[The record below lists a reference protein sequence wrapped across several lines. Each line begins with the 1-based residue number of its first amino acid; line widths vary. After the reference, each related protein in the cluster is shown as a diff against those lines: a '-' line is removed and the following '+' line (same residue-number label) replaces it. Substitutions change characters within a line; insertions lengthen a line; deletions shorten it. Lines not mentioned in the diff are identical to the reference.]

1 MSEKI
6 HLSVVLP
13 AYNEE
18 KRIAETLRD
27 LDGYLRR
34 QKYTSEV
41 IVISDG
47 SSDKT
52 VEVVRGLNISR
63 VRVIDNKENHGKG
76 YVVRQAMLDARGEY
90 RLFMDA
96 DNSTKITELE
106 NFWLYFNEEYDI
118 VIGSIE
124 VEGSSIHETAAWYRR
139 ALGRLAKLV
148 IRLLLIWDIHDTQ
161 RGFKCFTAKSVK
173 AIFPKQTIERWGFDM
188 EVLKIARVQGFK
200 IKEVPVQWSNPAG
213 SKVTLGA
220 YVSSF
225 RELLKIKWNAL
236 CGKYK

>member
-6 HLSVVLP
+6 NLSVVLP

>member
-1 MSEKI
+1 MFEKI

-27 LDGYLRR
+27 LDDYLGR

-41 IVISDG
+41 VVISDG

-106 NFWLYFNEEYDI
+106 NFWPYFNEGYEI

-139 ALGRLAKLV
+139 VLGRLAKLV

-173 AIFPKQTIERWGFDM
+173 AIFSKQTIERWGFDM

-200 IKEVPVQWSNPAG
+200 IKELPVQWSNPAG

-225 RELLKIKWNAL
+225 RELLKIKWNSL
-236 CGKYK
+236 RGRYK

>member
-1 MSEKI
+1 MSKKI

-13 AYNEE
+13 SYNEE

-27 LDGYLRR
+27 LDSYLEK
-34 QKYTSEV
+34 QEYTSEI

-52 VEVVRGLNISR
+52 VEVVNGLNIPR

-76 YVVRQAMLDARGEY
+76 YVVRQAMLEAYGKY

-96 DNSTKITELE
+96 DNSTKITEIE
-106 NFWLYFNEEYDI
+106 NFWPYFKEEYDV

-124 VEGSSIHETAAWYRR
+124 VKGSTIQEAAAWYRR
-139 ALGRLAKLV
+139 ILGRMAKLV
-148 IRLLLIWDIHDTQ
+148 IRFLLIWDIHDTQ

-173 AIFPKQTIERWGFDM
+173 VIFPKQTIERWGFDM

-200 IKEVPVQWSNPAG
+200 IKELPVQWSNPAG

-220 YVSSF
+220 YISSF
-225 RELLKIKWNAL
+225 RELLKIKWNNL
-236 CGKYK
+236 RGKYK